1 MDSENVMHLGD
12 VFNFRSVWIAFLIL
26 NVPAELETEF
36 HDAVEYPRDGTNVE
50 ERLRDKSREIP
61 AFVKVQ

>member
-1 MDSENVMHLGD
+1 M
-12 VFNFRSVWIAFLIL
+12 IL

-36 HDAVEYPRDGTNVE
+36 HDAVEYPRDCTNVE

-61 AFVKVQ
+61 AFT